1 MRKRQNQSSTV
12 QSGTIP
18 QLLDIN
24 EVARALS
31 IGRTKVYDL
40 INHDGL
46 PAVKVGKAKRVS
58 VVALQR
64 WIDERQ
70 QAS

>member
-1 MRKRQNQSSTV
+1 MRKRQKQPSPV
-12 QSGTIP
+12 QPGAIP

-31 IGRTKVYDL
+31 VGRTKVYDL
-40 INHDGL
+40 INNDGL
-46 PAVKVGKAKRVS
+46 PSVKVGKAKRVS